1 MSTSQTAMMAPD
13 GNRPE
18 LPRSGMRPIGTLL
31 VESGKLASDKIE
43 MVRRRQQADDSL
55 FGEAAVKLGLVS
67 QRDVDTAVSRQF
79 SLNRLVAGDSNVSDE
94 VFAAYRPEAREAESL
109 RRLRNN
115 LVLGYFSRNADSR
128 MLAVT
133 SAHAGD
139 GRSVVAANL
148 AVLFAQTGRRT
159 LLIDADLHNPR
170 QHKLFGITN
179 RKGLSGILAGTNS
192 SEVIENIASIGEM
205 YVLHAGVTPPNPQEL
220 IGRDIFKLLLD
231 NLSRQFDVILLD
243 TPPMDEYSDAQ
254 VIAGAAGAALFVV
267 RNNVGRVAAMRRSVD
282 DLVKAD
288 VDVVGSF
295 LNNY

>member
-1 MSTSQTAMMAPD
+1 MSTTQTAMTTPD
-13 GNRPE
+13 GNRPDIA
-18 LPRSGMRPIGTLL
+18 RGGVRPLGALL
-31 VESGKLASDKIE
+31 VESGKLPSDKIE

-55 FGEAAVKLGLVS
+55 FGQAAVKLGLVS

-79 SLNRLVAGDSNVSDE
+79 SLTRLVAGDSNVSDE
-94 VFAAYRPEAREAESL
+94 VFAAYRPEAREAEAL

-115 LVLGYFSRNADSR
+115 LLLGHFSRRADAR

-170 QHKLFGITN
+170 QHNLFGITS
-179 RKGLSGILAGTNS
+179 RKGLSGILAGTSS
-192 SEVIENIASIGEM
+192 SEVIEKIDSIGEM
-205 YVLHAGVTPPNPQEL
+205 YVLQAGVTPPNPQEL
-220 IGRDIFKLLLD
+220 IGRDIFRLLLD
-231 NLSRQFDVILLD
+231 NLNRQFDIILLD
-243 TPPMDEYSDAQ
+243 TPPMEEYSDAQ
-254 VIAGAAGAALFVV
+254 MVAGAAGTALFVV
-267 RNNVGRVAAMRRSVD
+267 RNNFGRAAVMRRSVD
-282 DLVKAD
+282 DLAKAD
-288 VDVVGSF
+288 VEVVGSF